1 MANTRRR
8 VKLYVMNEDRQW
20 DDKGTGYVSSSYVEL
35 LQGMAL
41 LVRSEED
48 GTKTFRSI
56 HFYNLISA
64 L

>member
-1 MANTRRR
+1 MNIMANTRRR

-35 LQGMAL
+35 HQGIAL

-48 GTKTFRSI
+48 GNYSPKSNF
-56 HFYNLISA
+56 
-64 L
+64 

>member
-8 VKLYVMNEDRQW
+8 VKLYVMNEERQW
-20 DDKGTGYVSSSYVEL
+20 DDRGTGYVSSSYVER

-48 GTKTFRSI
+48 GNYSRVDA
-56 HFYNLISA
+56 A
-64 L
+64 LR

>member
-20 DDKGTGYVSSSYVEL
+20 DDRGTGYVSSSYVES

-48 GTKTFRSI
+48 GMKTLSQF
-56 HFYNLISA
+56 
-64 L
+64 